1 MSRGAFD
8 FVTKPVDLSDLH
20 ITVRRTPGDIARVL
34 EIDRRGVAAELA
46 RANLAPYF
54 SPKLVDMLAEPLCAL
69 RRQTVAVLFV
79 DIVGLIR
86 MAKRIPP
93 ERLPVAQYR
102 KKVAR
107 MASASSP

>member
-1 MSRGAFD
+1 VAKTAFV
-8 FVTKPVDLSDLH
+8 VTDALREK
-20 ITVRRTPGDIARVL
+20 ARY
-34 EIDRRGVAAELA
+34 LA
-46 RANLAPYF
+46 
-54 SPKLVDMLAEPLCAL
+54 

-86 MAKRIPP
+86 MAKRMPP

>member
-1 MSRGAFD
+1 
-8 FVTKPVDLSDLH
+8 
-20 ITVRRTPGDIARVL
+20 
-34 EIDRRGVAAELA
+34 
-46 RANLAPYF
+46 
-54 SPKLVDMLAEPLCAL
+54 MLAEPLCAL

-86 MAKRIPP
+86 MAKRMPP